1 MNASYLYGR
10 SRSIMDGTS
19 SQAASNWGNV
29 YVPGDPNNPP
39 LVRSNFDPG
48 HRITL
53 SGSYLIPIRG
63 GVTATASV
71 FYSGQSGRP
80 WSANFGTDYNGDG
93 RTTNDLLYIPASA
106 SEPYNYTN
114 GTFDDLMAFVQ
125 AEECLAEYIGRI
137 HERNACRAP
146 WINTLD
152 FKLNVGLPVRRA
164 KVELTWDVLN
174 LINLIDRESGVL
186 EYANFNDLLVVRSS
200 VNSAGA
206 VTYNL
211 QNLFVNGVRQT
222 PREQFTR
229 NDLLSRWQM
238 QFGARIRF

>member
-1 MNASYLYGR
+1 
-10 SRSIMDGTS
+10 
-19 SQAASNWGNV
+19 V

-53 SGSYLIPIRG
+53 SGSYQIPIRR

-80 WSANFGTDYNGDG
+80 WSANYGTDFNGDG

-106 SEPYNYTN
+106 SEPYAYTN
-114 GTFDDLMAFVQ
+114 GTFDDLMAFVR
-125 AEECLAEYIGRI
+125 AEPCLADYIGRI

-174 LINLIDRESGVL
+174 LITLLDRESGIL

-200 VNSAGA
+200 VSPAGA

-211 QNLFVNGVRQT
+211 QNLFVSGQRQT

-229 NDLLSRWQM
+229 SDLLSRWQM
-238 QFGARIRF
+238 QFGVRVRF